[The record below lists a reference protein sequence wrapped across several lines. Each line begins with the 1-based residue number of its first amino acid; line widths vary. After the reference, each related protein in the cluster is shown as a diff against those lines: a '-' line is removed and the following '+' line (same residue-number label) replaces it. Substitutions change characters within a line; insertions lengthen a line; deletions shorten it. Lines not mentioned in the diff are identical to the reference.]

1 MKPRH
6 LALILLIDLVWA
18 FNLVAVKLAVA
29 DAQPLTAVALRYGIV
44 LVACLPWLRWQP
56 GRMRVVL
63 VTGLVAGALFMGL
76 GGLSFALAYNV
87 SALAIAGQLGV
98 PFSLLLAVVF
108 YREQIRWPRITAVA
122 LCFAGVAVMGFD
134 PAIAAESVALW
145 LTVAASL
152 AWAAGNLLFR
162 KLAGISVLTI
172 HAWLALISVPVLLV
186 ASIVFEP
193 GALAHVA
200 NLKPATWGW
209 LAYSAL
215 GASLLGH
222 GGMSWLFQRYP
233 VSTVSPLTLPTP
245 LLSVMVGIAVFG
257 TPITPQMIVGGVLTI
272 IGVGII
278 TLRTAQ
284 RRDDDDAQR
293 RDDDDAQRRDDDRA
307 QKRDDDRAQKR
318 DDDTVQK
325 RDMINE

>member
-18 FNLVAVKLAVA
+18 FNLVAVKLAVE
-29 DAQPLTAVALRYGIV
+29 DAQPLTAVALRYAIV
-44 LVACLPWLRWQP
+44 LVACLPWLRWLP
-56 GRMRVVL
+56 GRMGIIL

-76 GGLSFALAYNV
+76 GGLSFALADNV

-98 PFSLLLAVVF
+98 PFSLLLAVVI

-134 PAIAAESVALW
+134 PAIAHESVALW

-172 HAWLALISVPVLLV
+172 HAWLALVSVPVLV
-186 ASIVFEP
+186 AASLVFEP
-193 GALAHVA
+193 GALVHVPD
-200 NLKPATWGW
+200 LKLSTWGW
-209 LAYSAL
+209 LFYSAL

-233 VSTVSPLTLPTP
+233 IAVVSPLTLPTP
-245 LLSVMVGIAVFG
+245 LLSVIIAVIVFG
-257 TPITPQMIVGGVLTI
+257 TPITVQMVIGGVLTL
-272 IGVGII
+272 IGVAII
-278 TLRTAQ
+278 TLRTPRSPGTA
-284 RRDDDDAQR
+284 AIPI
-293 RDDDDAQRRDDDRA
+293 
-307 QKRDDDRAQKR
+307 
-318 DDDTVQK
+318 TEVT
-325 RDMINE
+325 